1 MENKWI
7 PKYDMPMIILPSLT
21 DSSGKLSVPDC
32 FSLFMDV
39 AAVHAPMLKCGTED
53 LAKQGLFWLTVRSKI
68 KIIRRPRMM
77 EEVTVSTWPEE
88 PQETRCNRD
97 YSITKGDETL
107 VLGKTL
113 WAVLNMKTNKL
124 HKVDVLYPEGFQ
136 AIDDLA
142 IPEPFTQFDKNF
154 QGEEF
159 ATYTVR
165 PTDIDFGGHMN
176 NIAYIRAI
184 AGLFPAKEWQE
195 KKISEMEIH
204 YKTPCFEGD
213 VLTFQIKAA
222 GDTLQ
227 LAAFLPNGKVAVYAS
242 LSTGDSYDNRQADH
256 E

>member
-1 MENKWI
+1 MDNIWI
-7 PKYDMPMIILPSLT
+7 PKYDMPMVILPSVT
-21 DSSGKLSVPDC
+21 DSSGKLSIPDC
-32 FSLFMDV
+32 FSLFMDA

-53 LAKQGLFWLTVRSKI
+53 LARQGLFWLTVRSKI
-68 KIIRRPRMM
+68 KIFRRPRMM
-77 EEVTVSTWPEE
+77 EEVVVSTWPEE
-88 PQETRCNRD
+88 SKETRCNRD
-97 YSITKGDETL
+97 YSITQNGETL

-113 WAVLNMKTNKL
+113 WAVLNTKTNRL

-142 IPEPFTQFDKNF
+142 IPEPFTAFDKDF

-195 KKISEMEIH
+195 KKISEMEVH
-204 YKTPCFEGD
+204 YKSPCFEGN
-213 VLTFQIKAA
+213 VLTFHKKQVGEYLHLCAY
-222 GDTLQ
+222 
-227 LAAFLPNGKVAVYAS
+227 LPDGKIVVYA
-242 LSTGDSYDNRQADH
+242 AIK
-256 E
+256 